1 MRKSA
6 KEMASEMTDFVNTF
20 SSEPRKEFVQAMA
33 SEHRTLQ
40 QSFTRLCLEWIE
52 HCASQD
58 YRTDGRN
65 ESSHQLCKAIIQ
77 AYKEKQQT
85 LFPLSDYLPYI

>member
-1 MRKSA
+1 MRKTA
-6 KEMASEMTDFVNTF
+6 KEMAGEMTDFVNTL
-20 SSEPRKEFVQAMA
+20 SNESRKEFVKAMA

-52 HCASQD
+52 YCASMD

-65 ESSHQLCKAIIQ
+65 EASHTTCKTMVEAF
-77 AYKEKQQT
+77 KEKKDN
-85 LFPLSDYLPYI
+85 FNPSEFLPFI